1 MPSSLNFNEKQIKAL
16 GGKRMSVI
24 TELKELAEK
33 MNNDP
38 VHIEDEKDR
47 VFQVNLE
54 EAGTLQIVLKDGRIE
69 IAEGTPYEP
78 EVKLI
83 LSDKNFSKL
92 LKDELNTTMAFMTG
106 GLKVE
111 GKIGLALKLQ
121 EIVKRYQ

>member
-1 MPSSLNFNEKQIKAL
+1 MNIGGGNEV
-16 GGKRMSVI
+16 SVK
-24 TELKELAEK
+24 TELKDLAEK
-33 MNNDP
+33 MNANP
-38 VHIEDEKDR
+38 VHIESEKDR

-54 EAGTLQIVLKDGRIE
+54 ESGTLQIVLKDGRIE
-69 IAEGTPYEP
+69 IAEGTPFEP
-78 EVKLI
+78 EVKLS

-106 GLKVE
+106 GLKVD

>member
-1 MPSSLNFNEKQIKAL
+1 LIPRLLNFIVNEYW
-16 GGKRMSVI
+16 GGNEVSVK
-24 TELKELAEK
+24 TELKDLAEK
-33 MNNDP
+33 MNANP
-38 VHIEDEKDR
+38 VHIESEKDR

-54 EAGTLQIVLKDGRIE
+54 ESGTLQIVLKDGRIE
-69 IAEGTPYEP
+69 IAEGTPFEP
-78 EVKLI
+78 EVKLS

-106 GLKVE
+106 GLKVD